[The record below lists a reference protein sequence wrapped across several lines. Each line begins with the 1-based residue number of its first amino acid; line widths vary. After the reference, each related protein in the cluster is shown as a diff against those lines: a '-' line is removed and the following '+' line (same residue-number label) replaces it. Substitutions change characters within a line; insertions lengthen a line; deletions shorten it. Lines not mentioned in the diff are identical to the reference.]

1 VGPPLWPV
9 DIGTCV
15 VSNFFNPLSHPWGGQ
30 LWCHTVAPIGGYS
43 MEQVSFRLLPQ
54 EGPYD
59 FSKFESNFEK
69 MTKYEKISHILVF
82 RVYIREMSLSK

>member
-1 VGPPLWPV
+1 
-9 DIGTCV
+9 
-15 VSNFFNPLSHPWGGQ
+15 
-30 LWCHTVAPIGGYS
+30 

>member
-1 VGPPLWPV
+1 
-9 DIGTCV
+9 
-15 VSNFFNPLSHPWGGQ
+15 
-30 LWCHTVAPIGGYS
+30 

-82 RVYIREMSLSK
+82 RVYIREMSLSEHSIGKCIRNACYRYEHLSLGLVGHQSH